1 MHAVVEFT
9 HNRLLADVELVRASV
24 CERFVEAI
32 SHGEV
37 DVTSAPARLDG
48 LAGQDP

>member
-24 CERFVEAI
+24 RERFIEAI
-32 SHGEV
+32 THGEV
-37 DVTSAPARLDG
+37 DVTSALARLEG

>member
-24 CERFVEAI
+24 RERFIEAI
-32 SHGEV
+32 TYRRGRCHV
-37 DVTSAPARLDG
+37 RPARLDG